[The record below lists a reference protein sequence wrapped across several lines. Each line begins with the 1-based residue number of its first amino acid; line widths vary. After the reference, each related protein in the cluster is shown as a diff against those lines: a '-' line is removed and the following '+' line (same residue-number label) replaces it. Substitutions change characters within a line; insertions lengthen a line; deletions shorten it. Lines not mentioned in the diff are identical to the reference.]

1 MGNTSTFQKARI
13 AVLRLAGWQFLLTAS
28 LTATA
33 WLTGYDDAA
42 LSVFVGGSIGMIAGL
57 YQALRLLQVNA
68 AGQPDAFLRGLWVS
82 EVIKIALTV
91 AMFVLAIRL
100 LKVEMVPTIVGYAV
114 TYIVY
119 WIALGTSYPWF
130 EDEFE
135 NEVPVANLR
144 DRNWP
149 D

>member
-1 MGNTSTFQKARI
+1 MGNSRTFQKARI
-13 AVLRLAGWQFLLTAS
+13 AVLRLAGWQFLLTAL

-33 WLTGYDDAA
+33 WLTGYDSAA

-57 YQALRLLQVNA
+57 YQALRLLQVDA

-91 AMFVLAIRL
+91 AMFVLAIRF
-100 LKVEMVPTIVGYAV
+100 LKIEMVPTIVGYAV

-119 WIALGTSYPWF
+119 WIALGTKYPWI
-130 EDEFE
+130 ETDT
-135 NEVPVANLR
+135 PVANLR

>member
-1 MGNTSTFQKARI
+1 MGNTSTFLKARI
-13 AVLRLAGWQFLLTAS
+13 AVLRLTGGQFLLTAL
-28 LTATA
+28 LTAIA
-33 WLTGYDDAA
+33 WLTGYGSAA

-57 YQALRLLQVNA
+57 YQAMRLLQVNA
-68 AGQPDAFLRGLWVS
+68 AEQPDALMRALWIS
-82 EVIKIALTV
+82 EVIKILLTV

-119 WIALGTSYPWF
+119 WIALGTRYPWF
-130 EDEFE
+130 EH
-135 NEVPVANLR
+135 EVSVSNLR

-149 D
+149 DE

>member
-1 MGNTSTFQKARI
+1 MT
-13 AVLRLAGWQFLLTAS
+13 VL

-33 WLTGYDDAA
+33 WLTGYDNAA

-57 YQALRLLQVNA
+57 YQALRLLQVDS
-68 AGQPDAFLRGLWVS
+68 AGGPDAFLRGLWVS
-82 EVIKIALTV
+82 EAVKILLTV
-91 AMFVLAIRL
+91 AMFVLAIRI
-100 LKVEMVPTIVGYAV
+100 LKIEMVPTIVGYAV

-119 WIALGTSYPWF
+119 WIALGTRYPWI
-130 EDEFE
+130 ETDM
-135 NEVPVANLR
+135 PVANLR